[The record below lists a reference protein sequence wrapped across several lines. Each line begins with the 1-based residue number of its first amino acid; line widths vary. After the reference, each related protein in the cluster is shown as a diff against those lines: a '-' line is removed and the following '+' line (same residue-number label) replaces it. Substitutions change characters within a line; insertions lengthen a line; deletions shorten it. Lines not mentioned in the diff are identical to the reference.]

1 MTTIKVINDTD
12 VGTTLDI
19 SSGKLEA
26 AASMT
31 TDAELAAQ
39 ATTQAVVDSA
49 QDAALITALQ
59 ASEAQDATEEQNI
72 LDSVRLQEGMFHNA
86 TWELKGSSVKAYTT
100 DGSSNRLLSISS
112 LVPYSYIAAYFP
124 PVGATV
130 PSLSGGAALTVDAE
144 GFIPL
149 PSWGVLW
156 FKHRGAAKG
165 WYWSLYFDPIKVA
178 SSEYVRVLA
187 VNNDHFT
194 TAQLSNG
201 RTIYQGMNHLREN
214 TSSGGKYPTS
224 TRCVTNTGVF
234 EGHLIEFDNRYEDF
248 ALTTIS
254 PDSVRTNTVVHFRLP
269 ITPVIAGMY
278 HLHFRG
284 HSYRAQRKIIDYTVA
299 GYSFY
304 GTLHHPEVIGTHA
317 AVATQYVGSDNHVYV
332 RVEFGDGHHLT
343 LAVDSMGVG
352 LGDPFKHGSIQTF
365 INPAATL

>member
-39 ATTQAVVDSA
+39 ATTQATVDA
-49 QDAALITALQ
+49 TQDAALVTAIQ
-59 ASEAQDATEEQNI
+59 ASEATDATEEQNI
-72 LDSVRLQEGMFHNA
+72 LDSIRLQEGMFHNA

-100 DGSSNRLLSISS
+100 DGAFNRLLSISS
-112 LVPYSYIAAYFP
+112 LVPYPHISAYFP
-124 PVGATV
+124 PVGAIV
-130 PSLSGGAALTVDAE
+130 PSLSGGADLTVDAD

-156 FKHRGAAKG
+156 FKHRGAAQG

-187 VNNDHFT
+187 INNDHFI

-201 RTIYQGMNHLREN
+201 RTIYQGMNYIREN
-214 TSSGGKYPTS
+214 TTSGGKYPTS

-234 EGHLIEFDNRYEDF
+234 EGFLVEFDNRHEDF

-254 PDSVRTNTVVHFRLP
+254 PDSTRTNTVVHFRLP
-269 ITPVIAGMY
+269 ITPNAAEMY

-284 HSYRAQRKIIDYTVA
+284 HSYQAQRKIIDFTVA
-299 GYSFY
+299 GYSHI
-304 GTLHHPEVIGTHA
+304 GTLSQPEVIGTHA
-317 AVATQYVGSDNHVYV
+317 AVVTQYAGSDQHVYI
-332 RVEFGDGHHLT
+332 RVEFDDAYFLT

-352 LGDPFKHGSIQTF
+352 NGEPFKHGSIQTF
-365 INPAATL
+365 INPAMTL